1 MLNLKPYV
9 SPKAIQL
16 IPAEMAA
23 TGKFHNWKFY
33 TPQGGKAQKTPVKAD
48 GALVGYND
56 PNLPK
61 PLQYALNKS
70 YATGWGLGITLGNGL
85 TLSCDGQL
93 GYLWCIDYDGFA
105 EIGGTGVDDGVNEQ
119 LELSD
124 SYTEISQ
131 SLTGFKVYFV
141 SDKPP
146 ATKSKYLFSP
156 SMFYAA
162 HPEIEKYQNRAIE
175 VFSKNTFLALTGDR
189 FSNTAYTQLRFIP
202 EAELDLILEGLNC
215 YALESGGS
223 GRQGA
228 KAPEESSHASVEA
241 GGGTYAKLTQDS
253 LELVL
258 TEIDPDGEQSWSDVA
273 NALARAYGEDA
284 RAVYHKYSARSDKY
298 DKATVDTR
306 YDRALKELAS
316 HPSGYGVKHLIE
328 LAKAAPTWQNQP
340 LKYEGEGTGLITPQP
355 NGSTVSNYAKGIT
368 AAELSAKVFQPLMW
382 IVDGILP
389 EGCYLLSARPKVG
402 KSWMALQISLAVAF
416 GTPTLGRPVVKG
428 KAIYLALEENQRRLQ
443 DRLKLLRPQGYA
455 TSNLHLF
462 TQWPAFD
469 NGGLEKLID
478 LIHEHKPKLLV
489 IDTLAKVRPASRNNH
504 VYENDYKALAPLTT
518 IAGTYRCCIVIVTHN
533 RKGKAESDVI
543 EQVSGSLGLMGAVDG
558 ALIIDG
564 VRTDQQYKLSLVG
577 RDIPNDDQLA
587 ISRQPNGE
595 WHVLG
600 NAKEVYM
607 SDERKAITDLLA
619 SHPTGLRPK
628 DVADL
633 LGKTAVAARKLMLT
647 MAFDS
652 QLVSDNKGN
661 YTLPANS
668 SNGGMGGIC
677 SNSGNTGNST
687 GNTET
692 GVT

>member
-1 MLNLKPYV
+1 MLNPKPYV
-9 SPKAIQL
+9 SPKAL
-16 IPAEMAA
+16 HHIPLEMAA
-23 TGKFHNWKFY
+23 SDKFHNWKFY
-33 TPQGGKAQKTPVKAD
+33 TREGGKPQKSPVRAD
-48 GALVGYND
+48 GNLVGYND

-61 PLQYALNKS
+61 PLQFALNKS
-70 YATGWGLGITLGNGL
+70 YATGWGLGISLDNGL
-85 TLSCDGQL
+85 VLMCNGQI

-105 EIGGTGVDDGVNEQ
+105 DVASNAVDDGVIEQ
-119 LELSD
+119 LDVSD
-124 SYTEISQ
+124 SYTEMSPSQ
-131 SLTGFKVYFV
+131 TGFKVFFV

-146 ATKSKYLFSP
+146 EKKIKFLFAP
-156 SMFYAA
+156 SSFTDNN
-162 HPEIEKYQNRAIE
+162 PNVEKYQNRAIE
-175 VFSKNTFLALTGDR
+175 VFSMNTFLAVTGEY
-189 FSNTAYTQLRFIP
+189 FTASNYKSLRFIP
-202 EAELDLILEGLNC
+202 EAELDQILEGLEQ
-215 YALESGGS
+215 YALKTGGK

-228 KAPEESSHASVEA
+228 KQPTPLQPVNDSGEA
-241 GGGTYAKLTQDS
+241 AYAKLTKES
-253 LELVL
+253 LMIVL
-258 TEIDPDGEQSWSDVA
+258 AHIDPDSEQTWSDVA
-273 NALARAYGEDA
+273 NALARAYGEDG
-284 RAVYHKYSARSDKY
+284 RAAYHTYSERSDKY
-298 DKATVDTR
+298 NKLTVAAR
-306 YDRALKELAS
+306 YDRAIKDLAL

-328 LAKAAPTWQNQP
+328 LAKASPSWKNKTLQF
-340 LKYEGEGTGLITPQP
+340 EGEATTLPLRP
-355 NGSTVSNYAKGIT
+355 ASSGSVPNYAQGIT

-382 IVDGILP
+382 VVDGILP

-416 GTPTLGRPVVKG
+416 GTRTLGRTVVKG
-428 KAIYLALEENQRRLQ
+428 KAVYLALEENQRRLQ
-443 DRLKLLRPQGYA
+443 DRLKLLRPQGFA
-455 TSNLHLF
+455 TPDLHLF
-462 TQWPAFD
+462 TEWPAFD

-478 LIHEHKPKLLV
+478 LIHELKPKLLV

-533 RKGKAESDVI
+533 RKGKADADVI

-587 ISRQPNGE
+587 ISRQANGE
-595 WHVLG
+595 WQVLG

-607 SDERKAITDLLA
+607 SDERKAVADLLA
-619 SHPTGLRPK
+619 SHPAGLKPK

-633 LGKTAVAARKLMLT
+633 LGKSAVATRKLMLT

-652 QLVSDNKGN
+652 QLVSNNKGN

-668 SNGGMGGIC
+668 SNGGVRGIC
-677 SNSGNTGNST
+677 SNSGNTGNPIV
-687 GNTET
+687 NTDA

>member
-1 MLNLKPYV
+1 MTTIKPYV
-9 SPKAIQL
+9 SSRALHQ
-16 IPAEMAA
+16 IPPEMAA

-33 TPQGGKAQKTPVKAD
+33 TPQAGKAQKTPVKTD
-48 GALVGYND
+48 GVLVGYND

-85 TLSCDGQL
+85 TLRCDGQI
-93 GYLWCIDYDGFA
+93 GYLWCFDYDGFA
-105 EIGGTGVDDGVNEQ
+105 EINGNNVDSGVIEQ
-119 LELSD
+119 LDLSN
-124 SYTEISQ
+124 SYTEMSP
-131 SLTGFKVYFV
+131 SGTGFKVFFV
-141 SDKPP
+141 TNKAPV
-146 ATKSKYLFSP
+146 KKIKFLFSP
-156 SMFYAA
+156 SSFAEA
-162 HPEIEKYQNRAIE
+162 HPDEDKYQNRAIE
-175 VFSKNTFLALTGDR
+175 VFSMNTYLAVTGEY
-189 FSNTAYTQLRFIP
+189 FTASNYKTLRFIS
-202 EAELDLILEGLNC
+202 EGELNKILDGLEQ
-215 YALESGGS
+215 YALDSGGF

-228 KAPEESSHASVEA
+228 KAPIETHSAAIEA
-241 GGGTYAKLTQDS
+241 DGGAYAKLTQES
-253 LELVL
+253 LRLVL
-258 TEIDPDGEQSWSDVA
+258 AHIDPDGEQTWSDVA
-273 NALARAYGEDA
+273 NALARAYGEDG
-284 RAVYHKYSARSDKY
+284 RAAYHTYSERSDKY
-298 DKATVDTR
+298 DKVNVDTR

-328 LAKAAPTWQNQP
+328 LAKASPSWKNRPLNFEGDSAGVALPPGINAPIP
-340 LKYEGEGTGLITPQP
+340 
-355 NGSTVSNYAKGIT
+355 NYAQGIT
-368 AAELSAKVFQPLMW
+368 AAELSAKVFQPLIW

-416 GTPTLGRPVVKG
+416 GTSTLGRKVVKG

-455 TSNLHLF
+455 TPDLHLF
-462 TQWPAFD
+462 TEWPAFD

-478 LIHEHKPKLLV
+478 LIHELKPKLLV

-518 IAGTYRCCIVIVTHN
+518 IASTYRCCIVIVTHN
-533 RKGKAESDVI
+533 RKGKADADVI

-587 ISRQPNGE
+587 ISRQASGE
-595 WHVLG
+595 WQMLG

-607 SDERKAITDLLA
+607 SDERKAVADLLA
-619 SHPTGLRPK
+619 SHPAGLKPK

-633 LGKTAVAARKLMLT
+633 LGKSAVATRKLMLT

-668 SNGGMGGIC
+668 SNAGMGGIC
-677 SNSGNTGNST
+677 SNSGNTGNSMVNT
-687 GNTET
+687 GT

>member
-1 MLNLKPYV
+1 MSNKPFV
-9 SPKAIQL
+9 SSRAL
-16 IPAEMAA
+16 EHIPYEMAA

-33 TPQGGKAQKTPVKAD
+33 SPQGGKAQKSPVRTD
-48 GALVGYND
+48 GVLVGYND

-85 TLSCDGQL
+85 TISCDGQL

-105 EIGGTGVDDGVNEQ
+105 EIGGTGVDDGVSEQ
-119 LELSD
+119 LELLD
-124 SYTEISQ
+124 SYTEMSQ

-141 SDKPP
+141 SNKPP

-156 SMFYAA
+156 SIFYAA

-175 VFSKNTFLALTGDR
+175 VFSKNTFLAITGDLL
-189 FSNTAYTQLRFIP
+189 SNTKYTQLRFIP
-202 EAELDLILEGLNC
+202 EAEVDQILEGLNC

-228 KAPEESSHASVEA
+228 KAPEEHPHGSIKPA
-241 GGGTYAKLTQDS
+241 GGVYAKLTQES
-253 LELVL
+253 LQLVL
-258 TEIDPDGEQSWSDVA
+258 AEIDPDGEQSWSDVA
-273 NALARAYGEDA
+273 NALARVYGEDA
-284 RAVYHKYSARSDKY
+284 RAAYHTYSERSDKY
-298 DKATVDTR
+298 DKPTVDNR
-306 YDRALKELAS
+306 YDRAITDLAS

-328 LAKAAPTWQNQP
+328 LAKASPSWKNKTLQF
-340 LKYEGEGTGLITPQP
+340 EGEANTLPLLPANSGDVTY
-355 NGSTVSNYAKGIT
+355 YAQGIT

-382 IVDGILP
+382 VVDGILP

-402 KSWMALQISLAVAF
+402 KSWLALQISLAVAF
-416 GTPTLGRPVVKG
+416 GTPTLGRTAVKG

-455 TSNLHLF
+455 TADLHLF

-469 NGGLEKLID
+469 NGGLEKLIE
-478 LIHEHKPKLLV
+478 LIHELKPKLLV

-533 RKGKAESDVI
+533 RKGKADADVI

-564 VRTDQQYKLSLVG
+564 VRTDKQYKLSLVG

-607 SDERKAITDLLA
+607 SDERKAVTDLLA
-619 SHPTGLRPK
+619 SYPAGLKPK

-668 SNGGMGGIC
+668 SNGG
-677 SNSGNTGNST
+677 
-687 GNTET
+687 TE
-692 GVT
+692 V